1 MTREEIKQ
9 QYVSQ
14 VPHVKKVWAMEG
26 NEGVFWL
33 APVPGSIE
41 IDLSGDPL
49 EEIKPTKSKKDKSNG
64 I

>member
-1 MTREEIKQ
+1 
-9 QYVSQ
+9 
-14 VPHVKKVWAMEG
+14 MEG

-49 EEIKPTKSKKDKSNG
+49 EEIKPTKSKKEK
-64 I
+64 

>member
-9 QYVSQ
+9 YQSNI
-14 VPHVKKVWAMEG
+14 PHVKKVWVMEG